1 MLYKKCYFLFIIYIY
16 VIYQTRKTPLK
27 KRSNGSYK
35 RFHVSNKKKKSPTK
49 VEAFWQREKDS
60 NGAAHRS
67 CEPDVPTR
75 SPLARQP
82 LGDDICEGS
91 NPSTPGKEKAPTEVG
106 ALWQREKDS
115 NPHKQSQSL
124 LCYLYTIP
132 LSAKSIISK
141 RQQMST
147 PFFTIFSRTVEKYF
161 SPCYNA

>member
-1 MLYKKCYFLFIIYIY
+1 MASGKPEAIGIQRKNLPPKSELF
-16 VIYQTRKTPLK
+16 
-27 KRSNGSYK
+27 GSG
-35 RFHVSNKKKKSPTK
+35 RRIRTVQCTVRAN
-49 VEAFWQREKDS
+49 RM
-60 NGAAHRS
+60 
-67 CEPDVPTR
+67 
-75 SPLARQP
+75 SPLARR
-82 LGDDICEGS
+82 LRGNRSGMTYVRVRILL
-91 NPSTPGKEKAPTEVG
+91 TPRIKKKAPTEVE
-106 ALWQREKDS
+106 AFWQREKDS